1 MTLAPEP
8 SPTKAEWKPRKT
20 TLELMKAAL
29 APRNH
34 NSPVPYGASP
44 LTSLDVRLLRA
55 PVFRIRNCSKWRD
68 EAHPRALQCSIRN
81 MGDGAVRII
90 GKKWT
95 VRSHQDGTQVIE
107 GDELFGSRP
116 LLCQG
121 QIFAFNGL
129 QMLRLPAR
137 IQLTL
142 LVRDEGGMLYHTDP
156 VSLTW

>member
-1 MTLAPEP
+1 MVLP
-8 SPTKAEWKPRKT
+8 
-20 TLELMKAAL
+20 L
-29 APRNH
+29 
-34 NSPVPYGASP
+34 
-44 LTSLDVRLLRA
+44 LTSLDVRLSPRSLYSQDEELQQMSSEDGRI
-55 PVFRIRNCSKWRD
+55 PVPYNV
-68 EAHPRALQCSIRN
+68 SIRN
-81 MGDGAVRII
+81 TGDGAVRII

-95 VRSHQDGTQVIE
+95 IHSHQDGTQVIE

-142 LVRDEGGMLYHTDP
+142 LVRDEAGILYHTDP
-156 VSLTW
+156 VSLKW

>member
-1 MTLAPEP
+1 MRHT
-8 SPTKAEWKPRKT
+8 PRSLYSRDEK
-20 TLELMKAAL
+20 LERLV
-29 APRNH
+29 RDDGRI
-34 NSPVPYGASP
+34 PVPY
-44 LTSLDVRLLRA
+44 TV
-55 PVFRIRNCSKWRD
+55 
-68 EAHPRALQCSIRN
+68 SIRN
-81 MGDGAVRII
+81 TGEGAVRII

-95 VRSHQDGTQVIE
+95 VRSHEDGTQVNE

-142 LVRDEGGMLYHTDP
+142 LVRDEAGILYHTDP
-156 VSLTW
+156 VSLKW

>member
-1 MTLAPEP
+1 MAGDDG
-8 SPTKAEWKPRKT
+8 RI
-20 TLELMKAAL
+20 
-29 APRNH
+29 
-34 NSPVPYGASP
+34 PVPYN
-44 LTSLDVRLLRA
+44 V
-55 PVFRIRNCSKWRD
+55 
-68 EAHPRALQCSIRN
+68 SIRN

-142 LVRDEGGMLYHTDP
+142 LVRDEGGVLYHTDP